1 MTAADQEVSKMD
13 TSGEVIP
20 TTGHVV
26 PVDSTAVTN
35 SEVSIYRNP
44 TGNSQ

>member
-20 TTGHVV
+20 TTGHVI